1 MRTFAIDIGSGH
13 HSGQFLLRK
22 YFITEYDNF
31 IASLFMQLHQVL
43 TSDKL
48 IRIADIEDLTLSGS
62 LSFQVLRIEVRRH
75 FTLDLYTLD
84 FSQVTLILKVL
95 PVGLV

>member
-1 MRTFAIDIGSGH
+1 M
-13 HSGQFLLRK
+13 RK

-31 IASLFMQLHQVL
+31 ITSLFMQLYQVL

-48 IRIADIEDLTLSGS
+48 IGIADIKDLTLSGS
-62 LSFQVLRIEVRRH
+62 LSLQVLCIEIRRH

-84 FSQVTLILKVL
+84 FSQVPLILKVL
-95 PVGLV
+95 PIGFV